1 MIIIN
6 VLFVTSE
13 AYPFMKTGG
22 LGDVA
27 YSLPKSLKKLG
38 IDIRVI
44 MPKYKFEKKIRRRMK
59 KMANFTTYIGW
70 TTVSCSLWT
79 INHDGVKLYF
89 IDNPYYF
96 YRGNAYGYYDD
107 GERFIYF
114 SKAVLESIKYL
125 KFQPD
130 IVHCNDWHSAL
141 VIPLKDIYYKNDL
154 RYSNIKTVFTIHNIL
169 FQGLFSKDILWMLGL
184 DEDKYFTDDA
194 LKYCDSVSFMKWAIL
209 SADKV
214 TTVSNSYAEEIKES
228 YISFGLSSV
237 FRKRKD
243 KIYGILNGIDYDV
256 FNPEKDKELFK
267 NFDYMSIENKEENK
281 LMLQKEL
288 NLTVDKD
295 IPIISVITRLT
306 DQKGLDLIESS
317 MSFLM
322 KRNIQ
327 LIVNGVGNK
336 NYECMLRYMEN
347 KYKGK
352 MKACI
357 EFNSEFAKRIYAS
370 SDMFLMPSKFE
381 PCGLG
386 QMIAMRYGTVPIV
399 RNTGGLK
406 DTVEEFNK
414 YTKQGN
420 GFTFDDYSVGSM
432 ITAVDNAIK
441 IYKDKDLWSTLIKN
455 DMKMDNTWDKSAKEY
470 INLYSKLLKKK

>member
-1 MIIIN
+1 MIN

-38 IDIRVI
+38 VDIRVI

-79 INHDGVKLYF
+79 INYDGVKFYF
-89 IDNPYYF
+89 VDNPYYF
-96 YRGNAYGYYDD
+96 YRSNAYGYYDD

-194 LKYCDSVSFMKWAIL
+194 LKYYDSVSFMKWAIL

-243 KIYGILNGIDYDV
+243 KICGILNGIDYDV

-267 NFDYMSIENKEENK
+267 NFNYTSIENKEENK

-306 DQKGLDLIESS
+306 DQKGIDLIESS

-322 KRNIQ
+322 ERNIQ
-327 LIVNGVGNK
+327 LIVNGVGNR
-336 NYECMLRYMEN
+336 NYECMLKYMEN

-352 MKACI
+352 MKSCI

-432 ITAVDNAIK
+432 ITAIDNAIK
-441 IYKDKDLWSTLIKN
+441 IYKDKDLWSILMKN
-455 DMKMDNTWDKSAKEY
+455 DMEVDNTWDKSAKEY
-470 INLYSKLLKKK
+470 INMYSKLLKKK